1 MILPDI
7 KEEKSWALNLL
18 KQMCSPPYG
27 MSMNTAAHFGVRRA
41 KFLDSLIQEQIDL
54 RCLPRLEFARSKK
67 TPKRRHCAFHGLG
80 NTDEVEG
87 GRWYAAEE

>member
-1 MILPDI
+1 MILPDM

-41 KFLDSLIQEQIDL
+41 KFLDSSIQERLDV
-54 RCLPRLEFARSKK
+54 RCLPRLVSAVAAK
-67 TPKRRHCAFHGLG
+67 TPKGRPRAFHGSRKI
-80 NTDEVEG
+80 G
-87 GRWYAAEE
+87 GV